1 MDNHSQDQDSLQLQA
16 HDNAVEAG
24 KLLADAAVKAETAEK
39 LLNEANIRMSN
50 ARKFESIL
58 KERQRKLDRAFVLL
72 NKQKRALMSRQLKE
86 DNRQLLINDNIQKY

>member
-1 MDNHSQDQDSLQLQA
+1 MDNHSQDPNNLQLQA

-24 KLLADAAVKAETAEK
+24 KLLADAQIKAETAEK

-72 NKQKRALMSRQLKE
+72 NKQKRSLMARQLKE
-86 DNRQLLINDNIQKY
+86 DNRQLLIDDNTKNY